1 MSDEHYNE
9 INKKLDIITKLLATQ
24 LIQEKDYREQAQ
36 LLNNIGMQPK
46 DIASLTGKTVNNV
59 TVTLHLIKKNSKKKK
74 K

>member
-1 MSDEHYNE
+1 MSDEQYNE
-9 INKKLDIITKLLATQ
+9 ISKKLDIITKLLATQ

-59 TVTLHLIKKNSKKKK
+59 TVTLHLMKKNSKKKK